1 MTRKDPSP
9 VDLETAERENDT
21 PMSRRSLVTLA
32 GAAGLG
38 GLAAA
43 LVADRAALA
52 APADEVQP
60 NVPTE
65 ADVAVLEQVIGLELA
80 ASALYRARLAAGASD
95 ALAPAIGVMAEN
107 HQAFAQAISGATGL
121 PASEA
126 NADIV
131 DANLDGFTG
140 SDTDFFATAHT
151 LEQIAV
157 ATHTELLG
165 AYDSQDAIKLTAAIT
180 LTEARHATVLAHL
193 LGIDDLDVFFGNEE
207 SALSLEGNA

>member
-9 VDLETAERENDT
+9 VDLETAERETDT

-52 APADEVQP
+52 APADEQP

-65 ADVAVLEQVIGLELA
+65 ADIAVLEQVIGLELA
-80 ASALYRARLAAGASD
+80 ASALYRTRLDAGTSD
-95 ALAPAIGVMAEN
+95 ELAPAVGVMAEN

-131 DANLDGFTG
+131 EANLDGFTG
-140 SDTDFFATAHT
+140 SDTDFFAAAHT

-165 AYDSQDAIKLTAAIT
+165 GYESEDAIKLTAAIT